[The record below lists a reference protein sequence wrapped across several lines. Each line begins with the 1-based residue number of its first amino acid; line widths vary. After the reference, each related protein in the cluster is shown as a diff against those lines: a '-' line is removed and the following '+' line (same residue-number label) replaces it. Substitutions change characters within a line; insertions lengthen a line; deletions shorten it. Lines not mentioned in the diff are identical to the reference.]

1 MVSEIFLTLF
11 DNSIQYVCGFFFMK
25 MKSRD
30 ITDDS
35 FPLM

>member
-1 MVSEIFLTLF
+1 MVSEIILTLF
-11 DNSIQYVCGFFFMK
+11 DNSIQYVCVFFMK